1 MTRIALVAL
10 VVDDYDEAIRFYTE
24 ADRKSVV

>member
-24 ADRKSVV
+24 DRKSVV